1 MSKKR
6 KAGAPAKGFVISIDG
21 PSGAGK
27 SSVSRNLAIALE
39 GRLMDTGAMYRS
51 VAYFSVKE
59 KKEAEEDVASI
70 ARRLKFTVD
79 AKSQAL
85 LIDGK
90 DLGQK
95 IRTLKVGA
103 MASKV
108 SQFKK
113 VRKVLTSKQRQLG
126 KRLSKKYAVVV
137 EGRDIGTIV
146 FPEVAFKFFV
156 TADPKI
162 RAERRYHQLRSHG
175 NTKVTLKE
183 ILKQNAVRDKA
194 DSTRKL
200 APLKCAEDAIVVD
213 TSHMGMTQVVSFM
226 ADHIRGKRKLG

>member
-1 MSKKR
+1 MLKKR
-6 KAGAPAKGFVISIDG
+6 KSPVSKGFVISIDG

-51 VAYFSVKE
+51 VAYFSVK
-59 KKEAEEDVASI
+59 KKVDDEEAVAQI
-70 ARRLKFTVD
+70 ARALKFSVD
-79 AKSQAL
+79 PKTQVL
-85 LIDGK
+85 LVNDK

-95 IRTLKVGA
+95 IRTQKIGA

-113 VRKVLTSKQRQLG
+113 VRALLTSKQRRLG
-126 KRLSKKYAVVV
+126 KQLSRKFPVVV

-146 FPEVAFKFFV
+146 FPKVDFKFFV
-156 TADPKI
+156 TADPKV
-162 RAERRYHQLRSHG
+162 RAERRYHQLKAHG
-175 NTKVTLKE
+175 NTKITLKE
-183 ILKQNAVRDKA
+183 ILKQNAARDRA
-194 DSTRKL
+194 DSSRKL

-213 TSHMGMTQVVSFM
+213 TSHMGMTQVVNFM
-226 ADHIRGKRKLG
+226 CDHINGKRKLL